1 MNITTTLNEL
11 FISIPALQNNYF
23 YAFVIFLT
31 FFILMKLFV
40 FVVER
45 IVVGFA
51 EKTKTKLDDNLV
63 EAVRG
68 PLTYF
73 IMVIGLFLG
82 FNYLQLGGLIN
93 FIVGT
98 AIYSALIILAVV
110 IVSRV
115 FRVVIDHFGHR
126 WAKKTASTIDDA
138 LLPLSKKIINAIF
151 IIFAVIWILKLWNVD
166 VTGLLAG
173 VGIAGI
179 AIGFAIKDSLANIF
193 GGISLLFDKA
203 FQVGDMIE
211 LESGIK
217 GVVDDIGIRST
228 RVRTFNNELMIIPN
242 GQLANG
248 RVTNYNQPTLSARVV
263 VSFGVEYGTKHE
275 KVKKLVLDTVAKISN
290 MLDDPAPVVVFT
302 SMGDSAL
309 LFEAKFWVKNISERY
324 ETKEK
329 ATCMIYDA
337 LNKAKIGIPFP
348 TRTVHVKK

>member
-1 MNITTTLNEL
+1 
-11 FISIPALQNNYF
+11 
-23 YAFVIFLT
+23 
-31 FFILMKLFV
+31 
-40 FVVER
+40 
-45 IVVGFA
+45 
-51 EKTKTKLDDNLV
+51 
-63 EAVRG
+63 
-68 PLTYF
+68 
-73 IMVIGLFLG
+73 
-82 FNYLQLGGLIN
+82 
-93 FIVGT
+93 
-98 AIYSALIILAVV
+98 
-110 IVSRV
+110 
-115 FRVVIDHFGHR
+115 
-126 WAKKTASTIDDA
+126 
-138 LLPLSKKIINAIF
+138 LPLSKKIINAIF